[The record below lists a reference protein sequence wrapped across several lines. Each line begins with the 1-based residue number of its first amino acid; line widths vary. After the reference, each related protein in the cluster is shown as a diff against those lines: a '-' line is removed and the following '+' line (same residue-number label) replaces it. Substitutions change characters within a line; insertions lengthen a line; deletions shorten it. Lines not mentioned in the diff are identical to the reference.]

1 MAALLVAGLLAV
13 AGCQRNEGG
22 QLPAVSGE
30 AIRGEREAIEGFGL
44 VRAWPDQADESLAIA
59 LEFSQPLVG
68 TQDFDK
74 LLSFAEPIAEP
85 SGWTLSDDGT
95 VLRYPH
101 VKADSHYTVRIS
113 GELTAADG
121 SRLGEDRE
129 EKVYTGE
136 LDPVV
141 GFASQGSVLPAKES
155 RGLPVV
161 SINVSEV
168 DVEFLRVKE

>member
-1 MAALLVAGLLAV
+1 PTHSRSRGCSPKPEASSAPLACPTSLYWARNRVGAGHVDKSKGWGLQAAMAALLVAGLLAV

-74 LLSFAEPIAEP
+74 LLSFA
-85 SGWTLSDDGT
+85 
-95 VLRYPH
+95 
-101 VKADSHYTVRIS
+101 
-113 GELTAADG
+113 
-121 SRLGEDRE
+121 
-129 EKVYTGE
+129 
-136 LDPVV
+136 
-141 GFASQGSVLPAKES
+141 
-155 RGLPVV
+155 
-161 SINVSEV
+161 
-168 DVEFLRVKE
+168 